1 MTRAAEDVRDGDPDE
16 QERVRICPECNE
28 IVDYHLRDCPA
39 CGYHDPL
46 LEFPNL
52 GAETRACEDC
62 GAEMLHTLVFCPKC
76 GAERDAL
83 PRVPFSEH
91 REPESGRR
99 DARSNT
105 TWAWVL
111 ALVGPLAMLAAVLS
125 VYI

>member
-1 MTRAAEDVRDGDPDE
+1 MIRVTGGEHDRDPDE

-28 IVDYHLRDCPA
+28 IVDYHVRDCPA
-39 CGYHDPL
+39 CGHHDPL
-46 LEFPNL
+46 LEFPHL
-52 GAETRACEDC
+52 GAGVRACEEC

-76 GAERDAL
+76 GAERDPL
-83 PRVPFSEH
+83 PRLPLTED
-91 REPESGRR
+91 REQEQGRA

-125 VYI
+125 IYL